1 MNLRRDTRGGETWGG
16 EGKQAGSGGTKTDGV
31 RRVRIFIVAE
41 AILREPG
48 EKVSAGME
56 RGEEGVQRESSFRR
70 NIFFFL
76 FFLFPPF
83 FSPPLPSLFF
93 FFYEPR
99 LRTEPPEKLPEIP
112 RGFLS
117 ISTNISD
124 ISRFTQY
131 FASFENAPRLILEK

>member
-93 FFYEPR
+93 FFFTSRAFEPNHQKNYQKYLGDSYLYR
-99 LRTEPPEKLPEIP
+99 RIY
-112 RGFLS
+112 RIYRVS
-117 ISTNISD
+117 RNISRR
-124 ISRFTQY
+124 SKTR
-131 FASFENAPRLILEK
+131 RV

>member
-1 MNLRRDTRGGETWGG
+1 MNLRRDTRGGETRG

-70 NIFFFL
+70 NIFFSSSFSFL
-76 FFLFPPF
+76 LF
-83 FSPPLPSLFF
+83 SPLPSPPYFF
-93 FFYEPR
+93 FFFTSRAFEPNHQKNYQKYLGDSYLYR
-99 LRTEPPEKLPEIP
+99 RIY
-112 RGFLS
+112 RIYRVS
-117 ISTNISD
+117 RNISRR
-124 ISRFTQY
+124 SKTR
-131 FASFENAPRLILEK
+131 RV

>member
-1 MNLRRDTRGGETWGG
+1 MNLRRHERRETRGG
-16 EGKQAGSGGTKTDGV
+16 EGKQAGSGRTKTDGV

-70 NIFFFL
+70 NIFFFSSFSFLL
-76 FFLFPPF
+76 F
-83 FSPPLPSLFF
+83 SPLPSPPYFF